1 MGIRY
6 SIRKKI
12 ENQLYGSL
20 REDIAFLHIPKCG
33 GTSIERAIRE
43 RFPAAA
49 RSGLVHIDARATS
62 LTAHEIYSQNYPY
75 DTSDDTY
82 VFDVYENILLYYLAK
97 PDTRFVAGHFAMSD
111 KAFRSHGKRFAFIT
125 FLREP
130 VSRWISAYFFNRYT
144 DTHRKIEMPVEEYL
158 ESDFGKSQ
166 GYEYVKFIGG
176 AKKGRDYRSTESID
190 RAKRNL
196 DLMDVVGAHEHRA
209 YFLRQFQ
216 KRFGVKLRID
226 RLNRGPVA
234 DKERDAVIT
243 PEIRTKI
250 VAICEPD
257 IAVYKHFIDRYV
269 RSSQ

>member
-12 ENQLYGSL
+12 QDQLYGSL
-20 REDIAFLHIPKCG
+20 RDDIAFLHIPKCG
-33 GTSIERAIRE
+33 GTSLERAIRE
-43 RFPAAA
+43 RFPAAS
-49 RSGLVHIDARATS
+49 RSGLVHIDARASS
-62 LTAHEIYSQNYPY
+62 LAAHKIHGLNYPY

-82 VFDVYENILLYYLAK
+82 VFDVYENILLYYMAK

-111 KAFRSHGKRFAFIT
+111 KALRSHGERFAFIT

-130 VSRWISAYFFNRYT
+130 VSRWISSYFFNRYT
-144 DTHRKIEMPVEEYL
+144 DTHRKIEMPLEEYL

-176 AKKGRDYRSTESID
+176 ASRGRDYRSKESID

-196 DLMDVVGAHEHRA
+196 DLIEVAGAHEHQA
-209 YFLRQFQ
+209 TFLRQFQ

-226 RLNRGPVA
+226 RLNRGPVT
-234 DKERDAVIT
+234 DKKRDARIT
-243 PEIRTKI
+243 PEIRKKI
-250 VAICEPD
+250 EEICEPD
-257 IAVYKHFIDRYV
+257 IAVYKHFIDRFV
-269 RSSQ
+269 R